1 MQATQSAP
9 ANLVAEAPKR
19 VKVKSKKDGKEY
31 VGTPHVD
38 FRTFLKWK
46 QAGFKVKKGSK
57 SCYTGL
63 TFLKVVDK
71 ESGDIE
77 TIPKAYHLFHSS
89 QVEQSKK

>member
-1 MQATQSAP
+1 MQATQTAP
-9 ANLVAEAPKR
+9 ATLVSKAPQR
-19 VKVKSKKDGKEY
+19 IKVKSKKDGKEY

-63 TFLKVVDK
+63 SFLKLVD
-71 ESGDIE
+71 EDSGDVK
-77 TIPKAYHLFHSS
+77 TIPKAYYLFHSS
-89 QVEQSKK
+89 QVEQSKR